1 MIAAGTNHTATIFAA
16 ETFAA
21 KRCTRLRGLNGIK
34 RGKAFEVNR
43 LKSGPA
49 PCHEIDETA

>member
-1 MIAAGTNHTATIFAA
+1 MIAAGTTHTATIFAA

-21 KRCTRLRGLNGIK
+21 RRCTRFRGLNGTK
-34 RGKAFEVNR
+34 RGKAFEVYR

-49 PCHEIDETA
+49 PCQEIDETA